1 MWCWAAKITEPLR
14 RIAWLLVAALTVA
27 TLLALSGPTIV
38 GHLHDEHG
46 NTNPGDNQAPQPT
59 PHEAADSLRDE
70 ALDSC
75 LRAAWVACKDK
86 LDEAARLDPAGES
99 EPRVQKARADIDGAT
114 HPQSGPPPKNPG
126 P

>member
-1 MWCWAAKITEPLR
+1 M
-14 RIAWLLVAALTVA
+14 A

-38 GHLHDEHG
+38 AHLHDEHG
-46 NTNPGDNQAPQPT
+46 NTNPGDDQAPHPT

-99 EPRVQKARADIDGAT
+99 EPRVRKARADLEGAT
-114 HPQSGPPPKNPG
+114 HPGPTAPKNPG